1 MSSHKTCKTPG
12 EVGEYIGVRRQMVY
26 NYIAAKRL
34 SAHKHEDGRMYVTME
49 DMEFWHFARKAKEQR
64 KKEAIRRQLDGKY

>member
-1 MSSHKTCKTPG
+1 MLSHKTCKTPS

-34 SAHKHEDGRMYVTME
+34 SAHKHDDGRMYVTME
-49 DMEFWHFARKAKEQR
+49 DMEFWRFSREAKAKA
-64 KKEAIRRQLDGKY
+64 KKEAIERQLKGGR